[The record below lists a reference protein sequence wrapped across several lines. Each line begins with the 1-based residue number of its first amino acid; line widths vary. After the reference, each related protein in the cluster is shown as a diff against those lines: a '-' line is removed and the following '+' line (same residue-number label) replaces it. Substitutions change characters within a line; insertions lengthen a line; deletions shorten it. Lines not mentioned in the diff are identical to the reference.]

1 MLRRQV
7 VIDFL
12 ILTYTECLYSAFFE
26 SIKGVGTC
34 VGARSLEEYIL
45 PLMVQAL
52 TGMVSVVDKVAR
64 RN

>member
-1 MLRRQV
+1 MGMRL
-7 VIDFL
+7 FF
-12 ILTYTECLYSAFFE
+12 CLYRATISAFFE

-52 TGMVSVVDKVAR
+52 TGKEGGR
-64 RN
+64 G